1 MCNGKFRNVK
11 FYKKYYD
18 LRRGSFMP
26 NDCAA
31 ECRFNESDFYRKEG
45 WWEKNQ
51 IKCDCSLFMVKH
63 HKTSL
68 FNKFNS

>member
-26 NDCAA
+26 NDYAA

-45 WWEKNQ
+45 W
-51 IKCDCSLFMVKH
+51 
-63 HKTSL
+63 
-68 FNKFNS
+68 